1 RLEATLDNTTG
12 SGELH
17 REVTTRLQTLLSRW
31 LRGAPG
37 AAGTS
42 TGTATDRPAGR
53 RAVAGRLEEASA
65 DEVLDFI
72 NKELGAS

>member
-31 LRGAPG
+31 LEDEGEEE
-37 AAGTS
+37 AGEEQ
-42 TGTATDRPAGR
+42 
-53 RAVAGRLEEASA
+53 AVSGRLEDASA
-65 DEVLDFI
+65 SEVLDFI
-72 NKELGAS
+72 NNELGLS